1 MPEPVDNTI
10 KTAFGITDLQS
21 SKTPYEDLSWL
32 EKANYGFSENMYNQ
46 PLVTGTAPGGGTLGA
61 ISKIYGHTK
70 DAINYLDENPIGGV
84 SSESAFNAQN
94 NRINAIAE
102 QTGTATSHGSVG
114 VGGGMYMENPG
125 TFEDGAEVK
134 KTEVQDYFTAYLKSP
149 LFKRRA
155 IDLHGEDNWES
166 VRDAKL
172 KRLENTEVDFSG
184 EEEWLEIYN
193 EENPTL
199 GAIMHASRR
208 IPEIQSR
215 YKRPNYKGRGNENP
229 IIKVN
234 PGQAITMREDL
245 NLSYNPFNSIVA
257 NEYSHAL
264 GATSGSLDPFPYPMT
279 EEEIKLSEQRKPN
292 APYDSHDSNSWE
304 MKSDI
309 DTTRYELWK
318 AGLYNFEEDFM
329 FDESHMDYIK
339 NNPSKFIKDTNLFDQ
354 YDDDQIIKMMNTF
367 TSNDVND
374 ASNVMKAEDG
384 GPAEIDWDKLYE
396 GIYRREHRGYWNKEG
411 YNPYIRT
418 KGTKGQRKGT
428 QKGSTAYGPIQ
439 ITGDRLQDLVR
450 PGRRRFYWD
459 DPTADFPSEG
469 GVSWDPEYVDKLI
482 EQSRL
487 FMKYGG
493 VDMPAGGID
502 PKTKKDVSRYGYGQT
517 GDLSGEEYHQKY
529 KDLGI
534 VMLKG
539 TYNMLKDDLGRE
551 PTMEELVKHWR
562 GGSADEEPE
571 YVTDVVNYYN
581 SKPKVD
587 FTKVMGS
594 TTYKPEI
601 PFWQKPYN
609 FPKASENK
617 KDGGKVYTYA
627 RGGEV
632 SSRYMKAYQK
642 FNDGGP
648 VGNSHTEKFTGWV
661 KDRKVYTPEGTH
673 PNTDR
678 EMLFKNKYNTELS
691 DEEMKDFLLWA
702 TNWKDPNTGRGIN
715 MMDEG
720 AYDVRGYWKSGDWKN
735 TDSRGHGSDTWK
747 KPNHPTFSEESIYS
761 KQKGGSEFDG
771 GVWMDNGAFIPGYH
785 NMYDNDRLLWEF
797 SRDEGIE
804 HLIGSYVL
812 PEVTVT
818 P

>member
-10 KTAFGITDLQS
+10 KTASITDLNPN
-21 SKTPYEDLSWL
+21 KTPYEDLNWL

-46 PLVTGTAPGGGTLGA
+46 PVITGTAPGGGPLQA

-70 DAINYLDENPIGGV
+70 DALNYFDENPIGGV
-84 SSESAFNAQN
+84 SSEAAFNAHD

-114 VGGGMYMENPG
+114 VGSGMYMENPG
-125 TFEDGAEVK
+125 TFEDGDKV
-134 KTEVQDYFTAYLKSP
+134 
-149 LFKRRA
+149 
-155 IDLHGEDNWES
+155 
-166 VRDAKL
+166 
-172 KRLENTEVDFSG
+172 
-184 EEEWLEIYN
+184 
-193 EENPTL
+193 ENP
-199 GAIMHASRR
+199 
-208 IPEIQSR
+208 
-215 YKRPNYKGRGNENP
+215 
-229 IIKVN
+229 
-234 PGQAITMREDL
+234 
-245 NLSYNPFNSIVA
+245 
-257 NEYSHAL
+257 
-264 GATSGSLDPFPYPMT
+264 
-279 EEEIKLSEQRKPN
+279 
-292 APYDSHDSNSWE
+292 
-304 MKSDI
+304 
-309 DTTRYELWK
+309 
-318 AGLYNFEEDFM
+318 
-329 FDESHMDYIK
+329 
-339 NNPSKFIKDTNLFDQ
+339 
-354 YDDDQIIKMMNTF
+354 
-367 TSNDVND
+367 
-374 ASNVMKAEDG
+374 
-384 GPAEIDWDKLYE
+384 EIDWDKLYE
-396 GIYRREHRGYWNKEG
+396 GIYRREHRGYWDKEG

-428 QKGSTAYGPIQ
+428 EKGSTAYGPIQ

-459 DPTADFPSEG
+459 DPTADFPSKG
-469 GVSWDPEYVDKLI
+469 GVSWDPEYVDQLI

-493 VDMPAGGID
+493 VDMPTGGID
-502 PKTKKDVSRYGYGQT
+502 PKTKEDFSRYGYGQP
-517 GDLSGEEYHQKY
+517 GDLTGEEYHQKY

-539 TYNMLKDDLGRE
+539 TYNMLKDDLDRE

-562 GGSADEEPE
+562 GGAEDEEPE

-581 SKPKVD
+581 SKPKKEKVD
-587 FTKVMGS
+587 FTKIMGS
-594 TTYKPEI
+594 ATYQPDPP
-601 PFWQKPYN
+601 PFTVPYN

-617 KDGGKVYTYA
+617 KDGGKVYAYA

-632 SSRYMKAYQK
+632 SSRYMKAYKK
-642 FNDGGP
+642 FNDGGL
-648 VGNSHTEKFTGWV
+648 VGDSHTEKFTGWV
-661 KDRKVYTPEGTH
+661 KDRKVYSPEGTH

-702 TNWKDPNTGRGIN
+702 TNWKDPNTGRKVN

-720 AYDVRGYWKSGDWKN
+720 AYDVRGYWKSGDWKD
-735 TDSRGHGSDTWK
+735 TDSRGHGSDKWK

-771 GVWMDNGAFIPGYH
+771 GVSMDNGAFIPGYH